1 MEKAA
6 FPLHLLLRMK
16 QQLFLKTPRGGGKSR
31 RAKRMTTFRQL
42 PLDAL
47 LLIPLLLLLGCKPPL
62 LFCPRFQVI
71 CQKEGGGG
79 ASSERFH

>member
-1 MEKAA
+1 MAQGPVEMEKAVA

-16 QQLFLKTPRGGGKSR
+16 QQLFLKTQRGVGDSR
-31 RAKRMTTFRQL
+31 MSTFRQL

-62 LFCPRFQVI
+62 PFLLF
-71 CQKEGGGG
+71 
-79 ASSERFH
+79 SFHQWNKS